1 MLNAEL
7 FAQSKA
13 FFIQPFEFGGVL
25 FHSCH
30 LHRSFGTDAYNL
42 SFILKLFHQFQLLTI
57 SLNPSAQSYAQTWV
71 LLIYKCGILW
81 SRPLGR

>member
-1 MLNAEL
+1 MLNAEP
-7 FAQSKA
+7 FAQCKA
-13 FFIQPFEFGGVL
+13 FFVQAFKFGGVL

-42 SFILKLFHQFQLLTI
+42 SFILKFFHQFQLLTI

-71 LLIYKCGILW
+71 LLI
-81 SRPLGR
+81 